1 MEQNRNEIGQK
12 IMDDL
17 TATDNANIPT
27 HANIEEELGDVAPG
41 LGKYV
46 TEFAFGDI
54 YSREG
59 LDYRQRAISTISALV
74 TLGTEPQLELHINVA
89 LTVGLTPQEIS
100 ETIMH
105 LLPYIGFPKVLNALK
120 IVKRVY
126 KERGVSYSSK

>member
-1 MEQNRNEIGQK
+1 MENNRNEIGLK

-17 TATDNANIPT
+17 TSKDNSNIPT

-59 LDYRQRAISTISALV
+59 LDYRQCAISTISALV

-105 LLPYIGFPKVLNALK
+105 LLPYVGFPKVLNALK

-126 KERGVSYSSK
+126 NDRGVTYSTK

>member
-1 MEQNRNEIGQK
+1 IN
-12 IMDDL
+12 
-17 TATDNANIPT
+17 NANKT
-27 HANIEEELGDVAPG
+27 KNAKNKEKLGDVDQC

-46 TEFAFGDI
+46 NEFAFGNI
-54 YSREG
+54 YSQEG

-105 LLPYIGFPKVLNALK
+105 LLPYVGFPKVLNALK

-126 KERGVSYSSK
+126 KERDVSYSSE

>member
-1 MEQNRNEIGQK
+1 FFFSSRRRHTRSK
-12 IMDDL
+12 RDWSSDVCSSDL
-17 TATDNANIPT
+17 
-27 HANIEEELGDVAPG
+27 
-41 LGKYV
+41 
-46 TEFAFGDI
+46 DI

-105 LLPYIGFPKVLNALK
+105 LLPYVGFPKVLNALK